1 MKKYLIILVAM
12 FILAGCC
19 LCDHTEHA
27 KIIKIEESST
37 DTGGYDVAFENIEKG
52 ICRHSYY
59 ESQILILDDKVV
71 IGRSVGSSFKGKES
85 FSRETGELIERMDKK
100 KTSSGAS
107 KKKVVTDTVTNE
119 DSVY

>member
-1 MKKYLIILVAM
+1 MKKYLIILIAV

-27 KIIKIEESST
+27 KIIKIEKSLT
-37 DTGGYDVAFENIEKG
+37 DVGAYDVAFENVEEG

-59 ESQILILDDKVV
+59 DTQILILDDKVV
-71 IGRSVGSSFKGKES
+71 IGRSVGSSFKGEES
-85 FSRETGELIERMDKK
+85 FSRETGELIERLDKK
-100 KTSSGAS
+100 KTASGTS

-119 DSVY
+119 ESVY